1 MQYSTEARN
10 AFCED
15 MGILMEDTG
24 LPRMGGRLL
33 GFLLVCEPA
42 HQSAGEIGEALR
54 ASKGTVST
62 MTRMLMNMGI
72 VERVGVPQ
80 RRESYYRVRPGVWAG
95 LLEVQSEKMSLA
107 RALAARGILMLEAEG
122 TTVDGR
128 LREMHDLYCFLERE
142 LPLLLGRWKQ
152 HYARKQT
159 EFETLDPAASYGE
172 KTGLAKVVS
181 NL

>member
-1 MQYSTEARN
+1 MQQSKEMRD

-33 GFLLVCEPA
+33 GHLLICEPP
-42 HQSAGEIGEALR
+42 HQSAAEIGAALR

-62 MTRMLMNMGI
+62 MTRMLINMGI

-80 RRESYYRVRPGVWAG
+80 RRESYFRVRPGVWSG
-95 LLEVQSEKMSLA
+95 LLEVQSDKISMA
-107 RALAARGILMLEAEG
+107 RALAARGISMLEAEG
-122 TTVDGR
+122 PPADGR

-142 LPLLLGRWKQ
+142 LPLLLERWKHDYGRRQ
-152 HYARKQT
+152 PVT
-159 EFETLDPAASYGE
+159 ETFAATS
-172 KTGLAKVVS
+172 S
-181 NL
+181 

>member
-1 MQYSTEARN
+1 MQVLTEERE
-10 AFCED
+10 AFLEE

-42 HQSAGEIGEALR
+42 HQSAAEIGEALR

-62 MTRMLMNMGI
+62 MTRMLTNMGI

-80 RRESYYRVRPGVWAG
+80 RRESYFRMRPGVWSG
-95 LLEVQSEKMSLA
+95 LLEMQTTRIAGA
-107 RALAARGILMLEAEG
+107 RAVAFRGILMLEAEG
-122 TTVDGR
+122 KMVDGR

-142 LPLLLGRWKQ
+142 LPLLIERWKRE
-152 HYARKQT
+152 YARSSS
-159 EFETLDPAASYGE
+159 E
-172 KTGLAKVVS
+172 AKLSV
-181 NL
+181 